1 MVHVLAELP
10 RGMDSLLLFIA
21 GVHDVDGISRVL
33 AGTMTQSTLQ
43 RSKIK
48 SRERSKSR
56 GTDLFRYHTGSENRV
71 FPSFFPF
78 GMSYPHIVP
87 RLI

>member
-48 SRERSKSR
+48 SRERSKSL
-56 GTDLFRYHTGSENRV
+56 GTYSSLYCYQF
-71 FPSFFPF
+71 
-78 GMSYPHIVP
+78 
-87 RLI
+87 RLIASNLLTKYCIAIS

>member
-43 RSKIK
+43 KCNLR
-48 SRERSKSR
+48 
-56 GTDLFRYHTGSENRV
+56 
-71 FPSFFPF
+71 
-78 GMSYPHIVP
+78 
-87 RLI
+87 